1 MGDDAEWQLEN
12 ARVADE
18 EERGA
23 KEIES
28 TDILPVRE
36 IVRSHISRQDD
47 WHHKVP
53 NVYHASDVWY
63 CFRKL
68 YYKYATDVE
77 GAEPPHGVFEMGRRA
92 EDVVFES
99 LQAFYGKDLVRR
111 GIVLEWH
118 GLKKFKIVGK
128 TDPVLF
134 GPGLKPRVLYEVKSV
149 AQGGSDYIS
158 GEHHKRQVSFYWSI
172 LRPERVIILHPSRK
186 DVLDFGQ
193 HELSQDELKFY
204 ANQTAEFFTRFHE
217 WIEKKELPPAA
228 PRHSWECRYCPFL
241 AKCKE
246 DGGPGKVQ

>member
-1 MGDDAEWQLEN
+1 MT
-12 ARVADE
+12 E
-18 EERGA
+18 E
-23 KEIES
+23 

-36 IVRSHISRQDD
+36 IVRRHISRPDP
-47 WHHKVP
+47 WHKKEP

-68 YYKYATDVE
+68 YYKYVLQLEDS
-77 GAEPPHGVFEMGRRA
+77 EPPHGTFEMGRRV

-99 LQAFYGKDLVRR
+99 LQAFHGPDNVRR
-111 GIVLEWH
+111 GVVLEWN
-118 GLKKFKIVGK
+118 GLKFKIVGK

-158 GEHHKRQVSFYWSI
+158 GEHHKRQASFYWLI
-172 LRPERVIILHPSRK
+172 LQPERVIILHPSRK

-193 HELSQDELKFY
+193 RELTQDELKFY
-204 ANQTAEFFTRFHE
+204 AKEATEFFVQLHE
-217 WIEKKELPPAA
+217 WVEKKELPPPA
-228 PRHSWECRYCPFL
+228 PRHNWECRYCPFL
-241 AKCKE
+241 AQCKI